1 MRTSTN
7 TRRGNDIKTVHR
19 RRTLHGHLLESTMSA
34 KRIIN
39 AFIAHGLG
47 QAVSVFA
54 QIVSVPLFLSV
65 WGAAKYGEW
74 ILLSTIP
81 AYLAL
86 SDLGLST
93 VAANEMDQ
101 RAALGDHERLQVIYR
116 TLVATVGLFVLVVLA
131 VSGAAWWIFGAGAH
145 VFRYMS
151 ADEVRFVALILI
163 ADVCLS
169 VMYGPQSAAL
179 RSANCYALS
188 VGILNVTRFVAL
200 AFGLVALMVFK
211 TPIAVATG
219 MLVARIAGF
228 AAQQVV
234 KHRYCPWATLFP
246 LTIDWAWL
254 RKSLVPSL
262 AFLGFPLSNGLNFQG
277 ILWVIGTALGPA
289 QVTAFSTM
297 RTLTR
302 VAVQMMN
309 LLSNSVW
316 SEVSK
321 LSAVGR
327 KGDAMRIKRRL
338 TVVTMAVAGVI
349 GIGMSAYGERFYA
362 GWTGKHVVFDSTLF
376 DVLLLSMIANSL
388 WQSAS
393 IFVIAI
399 NRHIRFAF
407 AYLVAA
413 SIAIVVGLFAVR
425 HGGLV
430 SVAICL
436 LGLDVFLVLFGEYE
450 VFQEYREKDYEG
462 SVLDR

>member
-1 MRTSTN
+1 
-7 TRRGNDIKTVHR
+7 
-19 RRTLHGHLLESTMSA
+19 MSA
-34 KRIIN
+34 QRIVS
-39 AFIAHGLG
+39 AFLAHGLG

-54 QIVSVPLFLSV
+54 QVVSVPLFLSV

-74 ILLSTIP
+74 ILISTIP
-81 AYLAL
+81 TYLAL

-101 RAALGDHERLQVIYR
+101 RAAVGDYDRLQVIYR
-116 TLVATVGLFVLVVLA
+116 TLTATVALFVFAVLT
-131 VSGAAWWIFGAGAH
+131 VSGLAWWAFGAGFH

-151 ADEVRFVALILI
+151 SNEVRFVALILI
-163 ADVCLS
+163 GDVCLS
-169 VMYGPQSAAL
+169 VMYGPHTAAL

-188 VGILNVTRFVAL
+188 IGILNVTRFMAL
-200 AFGLVALMVFK
+200 MFGLVALLTVK
-211 TPIAVATG
+211 TPIAVALG
-219 MLVARIAGF
+219 MLAARVVGY
-228 AAQQVV
+228 AAQQIV
-234 KHRYCPWATLFP
+234 KNRYCKWATLFP
-246 LTIDWAWL
+246 LTIDWRWL
-254 RKSLVPSL
+254 KKSLIPSL

-289 QVTAFSTM
+289 QVAVFSTM

-321 LSAVGR
+321 LFAVGR
-327 KGDAMRIKRRL
+327 KDDVKKIKRKL
-338 TVVTMAVAGVI
+338 TLVTIVVATVAGI
-349 GIGMSAYGERFYA
+349 AMSQWGGRFYA
-362 GWTGKHVVFDSTLF
+362 TWTGKHITFDASLF
-376 DVLLLSMIANSL
+376 DVLLLSMVANSL
-388 WQSAS
+388 WQSSS

-399 NRHIRFAF
+399 NRHMRFAF

-413 SIAIVVGLFAVR
+413 IGAIAIGLFAVR

-436 LGLDVFLVLFGEYE
+436 LGLDVFLVVFGEYE
-450 VFQEYREKDYEG
+450 VSQEYSEKNHEG
-462 SVLDR
+462 AVLNG

>member
-1 MRTSTN
+1 MTSIPRMEDTPCAA
-7 TRRGNDIKTVHR
+7 TPGF
-19 RRTLHGHLLESTMSA
+19 TMSA
-34 KRIIN
+34 QRIIK

-74 ILLSTIP
+74 ILISTIP
-81 AYLAL
+81 TYLAL

-101 RAALGDHERLQVIYR
+101 RAAIGDHRRLQVIYR
-116 TLVATVGLFVLVVLA
+116 TLSATVGLFVLSVLI
-131 VSGAAWWIFGAGAH
+131 VSGVAWWVLGAGTH
-145 VFRYMS
+145 VFQYMS
-151 ADEVRFVALILI
+151 ENEVRFVALILI
-163 ADVCLS
+163 CDVCLS
-169 VMYGPQSAAL
+169 VMYGPQTAAL

-188 VGILNVTRFVAL
+188 VGILNMTRFGAL
-200 AFGLVALMVFK
+200 AFGLVALTVFK
-211 TPIAVATG
+211 TPIAVAIG
-219 MLVARIAGF
+219 MLIARVIGF
-228 AAQQVV
+228 GVQHLV
-234 KHRYCPWATLFP
+234 KSHHCPWATLFP

-254 RKSLVPSL
+254 RKSLIPSL

-289 QVTAFSTM
+289 QVTTFSTM

-321 LSAVGR
+321 LFAVGR
-327 KGDAMRIKRRL
+327 KGDVTRIKLRL
-338 TVVTMAVAGVI
+338 TVVTLAVAGVL
-349 GIGMSAYGERFYA
+349 GIGMSEFGERFYA
-362 GWTGKHVVFDSTLF
+362 AWTGKHVVFDTTLF
-376 DVLLLSMIANSL
+376 NVLLLSMVANSL

-407 AYLVAA
+407 AYLSAA
-413 SIAIVVGLFAVR
+413 SVAIIVGLFAVR

-430 SVAICL
+430 SVAVCL
-436 LGLDVFLVLFGEYE
+436 LGLDVFLVVFGECE
-450 VFQEYREKDYEG
+450 VFREYREKHYEG

>member
-1 MRTSTN
+1 
-7 TRRGNDIKTVHR
+7 
-19 RRTLHGHLLESTMSA
+19 MSA
-34 KRIIN
+34 QRIIK
-39 AFIAHGLG
+39 AFLAHGLG

-74 ILLSTIP
+74 ILISTIP
-81 AYLAL
+81 TYLAL

-101 RAALGDHERLQVIYR
+101 RAAVGDHERLQVIYR
-116 TLVATVGLFVLVVLA
+116 TLAATVAMFVLIVLI
-131 VSGAAWWIFGAGAH
+131 VSGAAWWVLGSGGH
-145 VFRYMS
+145 VFRYMTG
-151 ADEVRFVALILI
+151 DEVRFVALILI
-163 ADVCLS
+163 GDVCLS
-169 VMYGPQSAAL
+169 VLYGPQTAAL

-200 AFGLVALMVFK
+200 AFGLVALVIFK

-219 MLVARIAGF
+219 MLLARIAGF
-228 AAQQVV
+228 VAQHVV
-234 KHRYCPWATLFP
+234 KKRYCPWATLFP
-246 LTIDWAWL
+246 LTIDWGWL

-289 QVTAFSTM
+289 QVAAFSTM

-321 LSAVGR
+321 LAAVGR
-327 KGDAMRIKRRL
+327 KADVIRIKRRL
-338 TVVTMAVAGVI
+338 TIVTVVVAGAV
-349 GIGMSAYGERFYA
+349 GIAMSAYGERFYTA
-362 GWTGKHVVFDSTLF
+362 WTGKHVVFDSTLF
-376 DVLLLSMIANSL
+376 DILLLSMVANSL

-407 AYLVAA
+407 AYLFAA
-413 SIAIVVGLFAVR
+413 GMTIVVGLLVVR
-425 HGGLV
+425 HGGIV

-450 VFQEYREKDYEG
+450 VFQEYREKEYEG

>member
-1 MRTSTN
+1 
-7 TRRGNDIKTVHR
+7 
-19 RRTLHGHLLESTMSA
+19 MSA
-34 KRIIN
+34 KRIIK
-39 AFIAHGLG
+39 AFFAHGLG

-74 ILLSTIP
+74 ILISTIP
-81 AYLAL
+81 TYLAL

-101 RAALGDHERLQVIYR
+101 RAAVGDHDRLQIIYR
-116 TLVATVGLFVLVVLA
+116 TLSATVAMFVLTVLI
-131 VSGAAWWIFGAGAH
+131 VSGAAWWVLGTGAH

-163 ADVCLS
+163 GDVCLS
-169 VMYGPQSAAL
+169 VMYGPQTAAL

-188 VGILNVTRFVAL
+188 VGILNATRFVAL
-200 AFGLVALMVFK
+200 TFGLIALMVFK
-211 TPIAVATG
+211 TPIAVATA

-228 AAQQVV
+228 AAQQIV
-234 KHRYCPWATLFP
+234 KKRYCPWATLFP
-246 LTIDWAWL
+246 LTIDWMWL
-254 RKSLVPSL
+254 RRSLVPSL

-289 QVTAFSTM
+289 QVAAFSTM

-327 KGDAMRIKRRL
+327 KGDVARIKRRL
-338 TVVTMAVAGVI
+338 TIVTIAVAGTI
-349 GIGMSAYGERFYA
+349 GIGMSEYGERFYSA
-362 GWTGKHVVFDSTLF
+362 WTGKHVVFDSALF
-376 DVLLLSMIANSL
+376 DILLLSMVANSM

-399 NRHIRFAF
+399 NRHIRFAV

-413 SIAIVVGLFAVR
+413 SVAIVIGLFAVH
-425 HGGLV
+425 HGGIV

-450 VFQEYREKDYEG
+450 VFQKYREKDYEG